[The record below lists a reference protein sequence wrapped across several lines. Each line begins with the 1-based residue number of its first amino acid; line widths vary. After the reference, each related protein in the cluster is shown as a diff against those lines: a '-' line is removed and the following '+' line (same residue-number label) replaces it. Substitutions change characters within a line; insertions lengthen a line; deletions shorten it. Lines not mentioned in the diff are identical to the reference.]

1 MNFHPVIDRS
11 EAESLKDFLRE
22 FGRRSRLI
30 KLADG
35 WLVIEFI
42 GSVK

>member
-1 MNFHPVIDRS
+1 MNFHTVVDRC
-11 EAESLKDFLRE
+11 EADSLRDFLRE

-35 WLVIEFI
+35 WLVIEFN
-42 GSVK
+42 